1 MRKIVL
7 IALFSAFAL
16 AQDIYATFN
25 VDAKADAKLAFSA
38 GGIVQSVLVD
48 VGSYVKRGDV
58 LATLKNSDLKANLEL
73 IKTELKYA
81 KKDYAR
87 VKRAQSV
94 IDKAQI
100 DKFAFKKDIAQA
112 KIKVQQEMIAKT
124 VLKAPFDGV
133 IYYKNIEAG
142 DVVSGMN
149 PRVVFKLQSKSS
161 TKLIISFDQKW
172 ASVVKVGDTFK
183 YILSN
188 SSDTKSV
195 KITKIY
201 PTIDTKS
208 RKVIAQAVSSGE
220 FVGMFGDGYIE
231 VNR

>member
-1 MRKIVL
+1 
-7 IALFSAFAL
+7 
-16 AQDIYATFN
+16 
-25 VDAKADAKLAFSA
+25 
-38 GGIVQSVLVD
+38 VQSVLVD

-183 YILSN
+183 YKLSN